1 MSKFFENENV
11 RREMEDI
18 YDIQKELYNVIMQ
31 FPSMSD
37 AAKWEHI
44 ETLKSLIEKQQ
55 IMWTRDSYSEDP
67 EAVDMKKK
75 IQESAKQI
83 GFGNADMNT
92 IFSNM
97 KNTLNLMQTQLK
109 R

>member
-1 MSKFFENENV
+1 MSNFFENDNV

-18 YDIQKELYNVIMQ
+18 YEIQKDLYNVIMQ

-37 AAKWEHI
+37 DAKWEHI
-44 ETLKSLIEKQQ
+44 ETLKELLEKQQ
-55 IMWTRDSYSEDP
+55 IMWTRVSYSEDP
-67 EAVDMKKK
+67 EAIDMKKK

-83 GFGNADMNT
+83 GFGVADMNT
-92 IFSNM
+92 IFGNM